1 MDSPSRQEVTVVD
14 IRMPFMS
21 MVAFMVKWVIA
32 SIPAMLILGLI
43 FMVFSMLFGGA
54 MNHFGVR

>member
-1 MDSPSRQEVTVVD
+1 MDSAHRQEVTVVD

-21 MVAFMVKWVIA
+21 MVVFMVKWVIA

-43 FMVFSMLFGGA
+43 FMAFSVVFRGA
-54 MNHFGVR
+54 LMQIGTF

>member
-43 FMVFSMLFGGA
+43 FMLFSTLFGGA
-54 MNHFGVR
+54 MNHFGAR